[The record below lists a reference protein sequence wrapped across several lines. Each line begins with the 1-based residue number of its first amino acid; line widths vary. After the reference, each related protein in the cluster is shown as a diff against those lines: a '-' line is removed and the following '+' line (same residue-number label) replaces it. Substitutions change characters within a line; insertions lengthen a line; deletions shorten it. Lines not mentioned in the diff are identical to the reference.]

1 MGCDGTAVN
10 TGTTGGVCRL
20 FELVTGSPVHWFICQ
35 LHGNELNLR
44 SLVTTLGGTASGP
57 RSFTGPIGRF
67 CAGDV
72 WEADVVAY
80 EPVPGNTPD
89 LPAAV
94 IQELSTDQQLLYL
107 LAAAVQSGSVDNKTA
122 GRRIG
127 PLNHARWLTLAARL
141 LRLYVS
147 TVAPSG
153 ALQDLVQY
161 VVRHY
166 VPMWFTIHQNS
177 SCDQGSRNLFRSVVL
192 LRDLPQRSQAVI
204 RPVIQRNGYWAHSEQ
219 LLLAMVTDS
228 ERAVREKAVQHIG
241 AARQLHAEEVRPFV
255 IPVVNFDATT
265 YTDLISWDGRITQ
278 PPLLRDLSH
287 SELVHVMDA
296 PLTVPPYPVHTQAVE
311 RAVRMVTEA
320 CTAVIGDEARDGH
333 ITHHCKAETSTPAS
347 CAQFQAGYAATEAEL

>member
-1 MGCDGTAVN
+1 MY
-10 TGTTGGVCRL
+10 
-20 FELVTGSPVHWFICQ
+20 I
-35 LHGNELNLR
+35 
-44 SLVTTLGGTASGP
+44 
-57 RSFTGPIGRF
+57 
-67 CAGDV
+67 
-72 WEADVVAY
+72 
-80 EPVPGNTPD
+80 
-89 LPAAV
+89 
-94 IQELSTDQQLLYL
+94 
-107 LAAAVQSGSVDNKTA
+107 
-122 GRRIG
+122 
-127 PLNHARWLTLAARL
+127 
-141 LRLYVS
+141 S

-219 LLLAMVTDS
+219 LLLAMATDS
-228 ERAVREKAVQHIG
+228 ERAVREKAVRHIG

-265 YTDLISWDGRITQ
+265 YTDLISWDDRLTQ
-278 PPLLRDLSH
+278 PPLLRDLSR
-287 SELVHVMDA
+287 SELVHLMDA

-320 CTAVIGDEARDGH
+320 CTTVIGDEARDGH
-333 ITHHCKAETSTPAS
+333 ITAKLKHRRQFPAFNS
-347 CAQFQAGYAATEAEL
+347 KQDILRR